1 MKKLLPVVLL
11 FVITTLHAQPK
22 RLDVYLDVNRSQN
35 MEYNYVKGKDEI
47 AWDLPTE
54 REIRKQL
61 QERMVK
67 ENFWFEIIRRESDA
81 AYIVEMYGD
90 GWIIMGSNG
99 RAVREKKNAAFFSNT
114 IKDIVQGLKSIHQ

>member
-1 MKKLLPVVLL
+1 MKRLLPVVLL

-54 REIRKQL
+54 RDIRKQL

-67 ENFWFEIIRRESDA
+67 ENFWFEIIRHEDDA
-81 AYIVEMYGD
+81 DYIVEIYGD
-90 GWIIMGSNG
+90 GWIIMGSDG
-99 RAVREKKNAAFFSNT
+99 REISEKKNAIRFNNT